1 MPEEKPT
8 GTIQSM
14 AVWSRALSELE
25 ILTLANG
32 VNKESQALLDD
43 AHRLWSRMH
52 DVMRLSPE
60 MLGIPNRRRAAVLA
74 TRKKH
79 DCK

>member
-1 MPEEKPT
+1 MSEYPDK
-8 GTIQSM
+8 IAQM
-14 AVWSRALSELE
+14 AVWKRTLSEEE
-25 ILTLANG
+25 ILTLTNG
-32 VNKESQALLDD
+32 VNKDSQALLDE

-60 MLGIPNRRRAAVLA
+60 MLGIPNRRRAAVMA

-79 DCK
+79 E